1 MPEQMTIFHDNQGPI
16 TINNYGKSLESQNV
30 KMDADLKQW
39 LTDIS
44 NAVSD
49 ATGNPKYGA
58 STVAREAIIFYRDF
72 YHMRNKL
79 RKYKKTVS
87 AVVDTLP

>member
-1 MPEQMTIFHDNQGPI
+1 MPEQMTIFHDNQGQI

-30 KMDADLKQW
+30 KMDAELKQW
-39 LTDIS
+39 LTDIG

-49 ATGNPKYGA
+49 STGNPRYGA

-72 YHMRNKL
+72 YHMKNKL
-79 RKYKKTVS
+79 RKYRKSVS
-87 AVVDTLP
+87 VLLDTLP